1 MAEKEG
7 GLYQAEKALMV
18 SLLEALAA
26 KGSRGGKMKPEMLE
40 GDWELV
46 RARVLVQCVS
56 ACRFD
61 HTHIRTLARRL
72 ERTKTTHTYIATD
85 SIMHI
90 YTFTHTG
97 VHDPAALPLL
107 SLLPGHRPRV

>member
-46 RARVLVQCVS
+46 RACMLVKCVS

-61 HTHIRTLARRL
+61 HKRIHALARRL
-72 ERTKTTHTYIATD
+72 ERTKPTHTHTHTYI
-85 SIMHI
+85 
-90 YTFTHTG
+90 
-97 VHDPAALPLL
+97 
-107 SLLPGHRPRV
+107 HRD